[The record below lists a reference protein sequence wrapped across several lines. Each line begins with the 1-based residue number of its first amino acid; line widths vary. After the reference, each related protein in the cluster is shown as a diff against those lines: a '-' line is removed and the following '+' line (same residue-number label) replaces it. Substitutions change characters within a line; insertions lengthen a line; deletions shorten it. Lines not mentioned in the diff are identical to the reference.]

1 MDNTTP
7 ADKLFGRDKSSDYEN
22 LSSFLLNIHSPGI
35 RAGGIG
41 GAMAALARRTTS
53 YPSVERQGASKN
65 QALAYQARLA
75 LR

>member
-1 MDNTTP
+1 MDNTTL
-7 ADKLFGRDKSSDYEN
+7 ADKWFGRDKSRDYEN

-41 GAMAALARRTTS
+41 SAMASLARRTTS
-53 YPSVERQGASKN
+53 ERQGASEN